1 MTVCSY
7 TSQPIFFSESSDG
20 GWNRFGWQ
28 WRSSGEA
35 VQVSPMYSK
44 ADAKVVTIDH
54 PNIRAHTSKGL
65 WNSHSS
71 NQADRSSTSIQ
82 SGKRRRG
89 INIPMTRSL
98 WFLEDQVPSF
108 TDKEP
113 ICDGKLAGL
122 VSLFLLIV
130 LFNLGRK
137 EVLHSTWTETRSTKA
152 EGCVSALWHVKCLDG
167 QGKVVKLTRS

>member
-1 MTVCSY
+1 MKQCKFHQCT
-7 TSQPIFFSESSDG
+7 
-20 GWNRFGWQ
+20 
-28 WRSSGEA
+28 A
-35 VQVSPMYSK
+35 K
-44 ADAKVVTIDH
+44 HAKVLTIDH
-54 PNIRAHTSKGL
+54 PKIRAHTSKGL
-65 WNSHSS
+65 WNSPSS

-98 WFLEDQVPSF
+98 WFLEDQAPSF

-152 EGCVSALWHVKCLDG
+152 EGCVSALWRVKCLDG